1 MVGPPDLIVTV
12 LTVKDAPLSV
22 ARGGYLTITAATVK
36 NQGESDALP
45 STVKFLLVNTVS
57 GVPKNLDGTKDYAL
71 IHPGS
76 TSTQQRI
83 VTVSADTP
91 VGTYVVQ
98 ACADAL
104 NVVAEASET
113 NNCLTA
119 TGIITVQ

>member
-1 MVGPPDLIVTV
+1 
-12 LTVKDAPLSV
+12 
-22 ARGGYLTITAATVK
+22 
-36 NQGESDALP
+36 
-45 STVKFLLVNTVS
+45 
-57 GVPKNLDGTKDYAL
+57 
-71 IHPGS
+71 
-76 TSTQQRI
+76 